1 LLDAFSRRR
10 RRRRRR
16 WKREKT
22 SFHRVE

>member
-1 LLDAFSRRR
+1 LLDAFSRR